1 LALPHAFGRLQFGED
16 LQLTFDTLIGT
27 GVNANVAAVVVI
39 GIEPKWTQRVAD
51 GIAKTGKPVAAF
63 SIEGK
68 GDLQVIQE
76 ASRVAAMFLQDASGL
91 VRTEAEMGD
100 MIMSIKC
107 GESDTTSGL
116 GSCPTT
122 SQAVDRWVE
131 AGGTVFFGETSELTG
146 GEHLIAERCIDAAT
160 RDLFQVTYD
169 NYIKVI
175 EATGANLLG
184 SQPTQGNIAGGL
196 TTIEEK
202 ALGNIAKTGSV
213 PVVGVLK
220 PAEMPN
226 PANPGLYF
234 MDSSSA
240 AAECVTLMAAGGA
253 VIHLFP
259 TGQGNVIGNPIVPVL
274 KLTANIKTAKS
285 MTEHIDLDVSGLL
298 RYEYDLTKA
307 GDMMMDV
314 IYDTVSE
321 DVWGTPFQTL
331 EGSFPITR
339 NDDLWNNPE
348 ELKAALKDVKALVVR
363 NRTKV
368 TADVI
373 AAAPGLKVIARAGV
387 GLDNIDLKAADAA
400 GVVVVAGLG
409 ANAVSVGELTLGLA
423 LSLLRNVPGHDVAT
437 RDGGWVRI
445 PGRELSGLT
454 WGLLGCGATGVAT
467 AKLIQGFNCSVLG
480 YDPYAKNVPGVELTS
495 FEDVL
500 KRSDVVS
507 IHMPSTPETNGSI
520 NAATLALMKK
530 DAIIVNVGRGEVI
543 NEADL
548 IAALKAKTIAGAALD
563 VRAQEPPTTGEME
576 TIPNLILTPHV
587 AGITKESQLRINQIL
602 TANIELVLNSKPA
615 THAVGALRESS
626 N

>member
-1 LALPHAFGRLQFGED
+1 MI
-16 LQLTFDTLIGT
+16 LI
-27 GVNANVAAVVVI
+27 
-39 GIEPKWTQRVAD
+39 
-51 GIAKTGKPVAAF
+51 
-63 SIEGK
+63 
-68 GDLQVIQE
+68 
-76 ASRVAAMFLQDASGL
+76 
-91 VRTEAEMGD
+91 
-100 MIMSIKC
+100 
-107 GESDTTSGL
+107 
-116 GSCPTT
+116 
-122 SQAVDRWVE
+122 
-131 AGGTVFFGETSELTG
+131 
-146 GEHLIAERCIDAAT
+146 
-160 RDLFQVTYD
+160 
-169 NYIKVI
+169 
-175 EATGANLLG
+175 
-184 SQPTQGNIAGGL
+184 
-196 TTIEEK
+196 
-202 ALGNIAKTGSV
+202 
-213 PVVGVLK
+213 
-220 PAEMPN
+220 
-226 PANPGLYF
+226 
-234 MDSSSA
+234 
-240 AAECVTLMAAGGA
+240 
-253 VIHLFP
+253 
-259 TGQGNVIGNPIVPVL
+259 
-274 KLTANIKTAKS
+274 
-285 MTEHIDLDVSGLL
+285 
-298 RYEYDLTKA
+298 
-307 GDMMMDV
+307 
-314 IYDTVSE
+314 SE

-339 NDDLWNNPE
+339 NDELWNNPE
-348 ELKAALKDVKALVVR
+348 ELKAALKDMKALVVR

-373 AAAPGLKVIARAGV
+373 AAAPNLKVIARAGV
-387 GLDNIDLKAADAA
+387 GLDNIDIKAADAA

-423 LSLLRNVPGHDVAT
+423 LSLLRNVPSHDVAT
-437 RDGGWVRI
+437 RDGGWVRT

-480 YDPYAKNVPGVELTS
+480 YDPYAKNVAGVELTS

-548 IAALKAKTIAGAALD
+548 IVALKAKTIAGAALD

-615 THAVGALRESS
+615 THAVGALKES
-626 N
+626 NN

>member
-1 LALPHAFGRLQFGED
+1 MI
-16 LQLTFDTLIGT
+16 LI
-27 GVNANVAAVVVI
+27 
-39 GIEPKWTQRVAD
+39 
-51 GIAKTGKPVAAF
+51 
-63 SIEGK
+63 
-68 GDLQVIQE
+68 
-76 ASRVAAMFLQDASGL
+76 
-91 VRTEAEMGD
+91 
-100 MIMSIKC
+100 
-107 GESDTTSGL
+107 
-116 GSCPTT
+116 
-122 SQAVDRWVE
+122 
-131 AGGTVFFGETSELTG
+131 
-146 GEHLIAERCIDAAT
+146 
-160 RDLFQVTYD
+160 
-169 NYIKVI
+169 
-175 EATGANLLG
+175 
-184 SQPTQGNIAGGL
+184 
-196 TTIEEK
+196 
-202 ALGNIAKTGSV
+202 
-213 PVVGVLK
+213 
-220 PAEMPN
+220 
-226 PANPGLYF
+226 
-234 MDSSSA
+234 
-240 AAECVTLMAAGGA
+240 
-253 VIHLFP
+253 
-259 TGQGNVIGNPIVPVL
+259 
-274 KLTANIKTAKS
+274 
-285 MTEHIDLDVSGLL
+285 
-298 RYEYDLTKA
+298 
-307 GDMMMDV
+307 
-314 IYDTVSE
+314 SE

-339 NDDLWNNPE
+339 NDDLWNNPK

-373 AAAPGLKVIARAGV
+373 AAAPNLKVIARAGV

-437 RDGGWVRI
+437 RDGGWVRT

-467 AKLIQGFNCSVLG
+467 AKLLQGFNCSVLG
-480 YDPYAKNVPGVELTS
+480 YDPYAKNVQGVELTT

-576 TIPNLILTPHV
+576 KIPNLILTPHV

-615 THAVGALRESS
+615 THAVGALKESS

>member
-1 LALPHAFGRLQFGED
+1 MI
-16 LQLTFDTLIGT
+16 LI
-27 GVNANVAAVVVI
+27 
-39 GIEPKWTQRVAD
+39 
-51 GIAKTGKPVAAF
+51 
-63 SIEGK
+63 
-68 GDLQVIQE
+68 
-76 ASRVAAMFLQDASGL
+76 
-91 VRTEAEMGD
+91 
-100 MIMSIKC
+100 
-107 GESDTTSGL
+107 
-116 GSCPTT
+116 
-122 SQAVDRWVE
+122 
-131 AGGTVFFGETSELTG
+131 
-146 GEHLIAERCIDAAT
+146 
-160 RDLFQVTYD
+160 
-169 NYIKVI
+169 
-175 EATGANLLG
+175 
-184 SQPTQGNIAGGL
+184 
-196 TTIEEK
+196 
-202 ALGNIAKTGSV
+202 
-213 PVVGVLK
+213 
-220 PAEMPN
+220 
-226 PANPGLYF
+226 
-234 MDSSSA
+234 
-240 AAECVTLMAAGGA
+240 
-253 VIHLFP
+253 
-259 TGQGNVIGNPIVPVL
+259 
-274 KLTANIKTAKS
+274 
-285 MTEHIDLDVSGLL
+285 
-298 RYEYDLTKA
+298 
-307 GDMMMDV
+307 
-314 IYDTVSE
+314 SE

-348 ELKAALKDVKALVVR
+348 ELKTTLKDVKALVVR

-373 AAAPGLKVIARAGV
+373 AAAPNLKVIARAGV
-387 GLDNIDLKAADAA
+387 GLDNIDIKAADAA

-437 RDGGWVRI
+437 RDGGWVRT

-480 YDPYAKNVPGVELTS
+480 YDPYAKNVSGVELTT

-563 VRAQEPPTTGEME
+563 VRAQEPPIRGELE

-615 THAVGALRESS
+615 THAVGALKESS

>member
-1 LALPHAFGRLQFGED
+1 MI
-16 LQLTFDTLIGT
+16 LI
-27 GVNANVAAVVVI
+27 
-39 GIEPKWTQRVAD
+39 
-51 GIAKTGKPVAAF
+51 
-63 SIEGK
+63 
-68 GDLQVIQE
+68 
-76 ASRVAAMFLQDASGL
+76 
-91 VRTEAEMGD
+91 
-100 MIMSIKC
+100 
-107 GESDTTSGL
+107 
-116 GSCPTT
+116 
-122 SQAVDRWVE
+122 
-131 AGGTVFFGETSELTG
+131 
-146 GEHLIAERCIDAAT
+146 
-160 RDLFQVTYD
+160 
-169 NYIKVI
+169 
-175 EATGANLLG
+175 
-184 SQPTQGNIAGGL
+184 
-196 TTIEEK
+196 
-202 ALGNIAKTGSV
+202 
-213 PVVGVLK
+213 
-220 PAEMPN
+220 
-226 PANPGLYF
+226 
-234 MDSSSA
+234 
-240 AAECVTLMAAGGA
+240 
-253 VIHLFP
+253 
-259 TGQGNVIGNPIVPVL
+259 
-274 KLTANIKTAKS
+274 
-285 MTEHIDLDVSGLL
+285 
-298 RYEYDLTKA
+298 
-307 GDMMMDV
+307 
-314 IYDTVSE
+314 SE

-373 AAAPGLKVIARAGV
+373 AAAPNLKVIARAGV
-387 GLDNIDLKAADAA
+387 GLDNIDIKAADAA

-437 RDGGWVRI
+437 RDGGWVRT

-480 YDPYAKNVPGVELTS
+480 YDPYAKNVQGVELTT

-507 IHMPSTPETNGSI
+507 IHMPSTAETNGSL
-520 NAATLALMKK
+520 NSATLALMKK

-563 VRAQEPPTTGEME
+563 VRAQEPPITGEME

-615 THAVGALRESS
+615 THAVGALKESS

>member
-1 LALPHAFGRLQFGED
+1 MI
-16 LQLTFDTLIGT
+16 LI
-27 GVNANVAAVVVI
+27 
-39 GIEPKWTQRVAD
+39 
-51 GIAKTGKPVAAF
+51 
-63 SIEGK
+63 
-68 GDLQVIQE
+68 
-76 ASRVAAMFLQDASGL
+76 
-91 VRTEAEMGD
+91 
-100 MIMSIKC
+100 
-107 GESDTTSGL
+107 
-116 GSCPTT
+116 
-122 SQAVDRWVE
+122 
-131 AGGTVFFGETSELTG
+131 
-146 GEHLIAERCIDAAT
+146 
-160 RDLFQVTYD
+160 
-169 NYIKVI
+169 
-175 EATGANLLG
+175 
-184 SQPTQGNIAGGL
+184 
-196 TTIEEK
+196 
-202 ALGNIAKTGSV
+202 
-213 PVVGVLK
+213 
-220 PAEMPN
+220 
-226 PANPGLYF
+226 
-234 MDSSSA
+234 
-240 AAECVTLMAAGGA
+240 
-253 VIHLFP
+253 
-259 TGQGNVIGNPIVPVL
+259 
-274 KLTANIKTAKS
+274 
-285 MTEHIDLDVSGLL
+285 
-298 RYEYDLTKA
+298 
-307 GDMMMDV
+307 
-314 IYDTVSE
+314 SE

-373 AAAPGLKVIARAGV
+373 AAAPNLKVIARAGV

-437 RDGGWVRI
+437 RDGGWVRT

-543 NEADL
+543 NEVDL

-615 THAVGALRESS
+615 THAVGALKESS

>member
-1 LALPHAFGRLQFGED
+1 MI
-16 LQLTFDTLIGT
+16 LI
-27 GVNANVAAVVVI
+27 
-39 GIEPKWTQRVAD
+39 
-51 GIAKTGKPVAAF
+51 
-63 SIEGK
+63 
-68 GDLQVIQE
+68 
-76 ASRVAAMFLQDASGL
+76 
-91 VRTEAEMGD
+91 
-100 MIMSIKC
+100 
-107 GESDTTSGL
+107 
-116 GSCPTT
+116 
-122 SQAVDRWVE
+122 
-131 AGGTVFFGETSELTG
+131 
-146 GEHLIAERCIDAAT
+146 
-160 RDLFQVTYD
+160 
-169 NYIKVI
+169 
-175 EATGANLLG
+175 
-184 SQPTQGNIAGGL
+184 
-196 TTIEEK
+196 
-202 ALGNIAKTGSV
+202 
-213 PVVGVLK
+213 
-220 PAEMPN
+220 
-226 PANPGLYF
+226 
-234 MDSSSA
+234 
-240 AAECVTLMAAGGA
+240 
-253 VIHLFP
+253 
-259 TGQGNVIGNPIVPVL
+259 
-274 KLTANIKTAKS
+274 
-285 MTEHIDLDVSGLL
+285 
-298 RYEYDLTKA
+298 
-307 GDMMMDV
+307 
-314 IYDTVSE
+314 SE

-368 TADVI
+368 TSDVI

-437 RDGGWVRI
+437 RDGGWVRT

-500 KRSDVVS
+500 KRSNVVS

-615 THAVGALRESS
+615 THAVGALKESS